1 MDQGPRLGQ
10 GFRANNS
17 LANFWTAAENLSWQ
31 PRLRVRSWCPAA
43 LVDKSYMKR
52 IAPEIYGG
60 ALRENPELI
69 GMHAE
74 NIEEPPIWAISTNY
88 WL

>member
-1 MDQGPRLGQ
+1 
-10 GFRANNS
+10 
-17 LANFWTAAENLSWQ
+17 
-31 PRLRVRSWCPAA
+31 
-43 LVDKSYMKR
+43 MKR

-88 WL
+88 WLWPERLAVGATPKNW